1 MEPSRSFAKRR
12 PPAPLD
18 TRLTGGRH
26 HLSEHCQ
33 DRDDEGDYEDQ
44 PQEVV
49 DRYAPDDREEHQQN
63 DQ

>member
-1 MEPSRSFAKRR
+1 MEPSRSFAGRR
-12 PPAPLD
+12 PPVPLG

-26 HLSEHCQ
+26 RSSEHCQ

-44 PQEVV
+44 PQEVA
-49 DRYAPDDREEHQQN
+49 DRYAPDDCEQHQQN